1 MSVMWSEIQEQPD
14 LLKNTITGNI
24 SKIKSLADEIDKRGI
39 RFITI
44 AARGT
49 SDNAAVYAKY
59 VFELLVG
66 IPVMLAAP
74 SIFTIYNN
82 FLNLRDSM
90 VIGISQSGMAKDVL
104 EVLKA
109 AKEQGA
115 LTVSI
120 TNSPESPLAIGSD
133 WHLYCNSGIEAG
145 IAATK
150 TFTAQAYIIVNL
162 ALELAGK
169 NRARAVNNKG
179 LADELSLMPERIREV
194 IKDVDIIDEITKMYR
209 SMKDCI
215 VLARGVNY
223 AVALEC
229 AIKIMETSYVRAKA
243 YSISDFYHGPLAL
256 IEGNTPV
263 LLFAPDGPT
272 IDDTRSMAKRLT
284 QIGAD
289 LLVISSDSEILKS
302 GTVSISVPYS
312 KYDIVSFFYNTVV
325 AQIFAY
331 RLTIQKGMDPDRPRN
346 IKKITI
352 TY

>member
-1 MSVMWSEIQEQPD
+1 MSNMWKEIQEQPD
-14 LLKNTITGNI
+14 LLKNTITRNI
-24 SKIKSLADEIDKRGI
+24 SDIKSLADEIDRRGI
-39 RFITI
+39 RFIAI

-74 SIFTIYNN
+74 SIFTIYNHTIN
-82 FLNLRDSM
+82 FKDSM

-104 EVLKA
+104 EVLNA
-109 AKEQGA
+109 AKAQGG

-120 TNSPESPLAIGSD
+120 TNSPESPLAIGAD
-133 WHLYCNSGIEAG
+133 WHLCCFSGVEAG

-162 ALELAGK
+162 ALELANK
-169 NRARAVNNKG
+169 NSAKAINNEG
-179 LADELSLMPERIREV
+179 LADELSIMPDKTREV
-194 IKDVDIIDEITKMYR
+194 IKDVDAIDEIAKRYR
-209 SMKDCI
+209 LMNDCI

-223 AVALEC
+223 AIALEC

-243 YSISDFYHGPLAL
+243 YSTSDFYHGPLAL
-256 IEGNTPV
+256 VESNTPV
-263 LLFAPDGPT
+263 VLFAPDGPT
-272 IDDTRSMAKRLT
+272 IHDTRNMAERLT

-289 LLVISSDSEILKS
+289 LLVISNDSEMLKS

-312 KYDIVSFFYNTVV
+312 EYDIVSFFYNTIA
-325 AQIFAY
+325 AQILAY
-331 RLTIQKGMDPDRPRN
+331 RLTIQKGMDPDNPRN